1 MNIKTYQSRIRTIK
15 PGDPRFDIVDKFVT
29 APRAGFEISQRCPD
43 VYKSL
48 ILECIDHGW
57 IKPVAHMHERELIF
71 MGLSQE

>member
-1 MNIKTYQSRIRTIK
+1 MTFKTHQSQIRTIK

>member
-1 MNIKTYQSRIRTIK
+1 MTFKTHQSRIRTIK

-29 APRAGFEISQRCPD
+29 VPRAAIEISQRCPD
-43 VYKSL
+43 NYRDL
-48 ILECIDHGW
+48 LHECIVHGW